1 MPPQQNYL
9 PIQWEAEELL
19 FMIFE
24 VHMSQVIAILDVS
37 PRSCCILSF
46 SYWRA
51 DPERKESLLV
61 TRWSYSYCDGPLTV
75 WDLEDDSWIWFLKL
89 LSEGHPD
96 PLPDPDPDI

>member
-24 VHMSQVIAILDVS
+24 VHMSQVIAILNVS

-75 WDLEDDSWIWFLKL
+75 WDLEDDSWIRFLKL
-89 LSEGHPD
+89 LSEDHPD